1 MSQVIAVVGATGT
14 LGRTVV
20 EVARA
25 EGLEVREIARSRGVD
40 IVTGEGLDEA
50 LRGVQLVIDCFKPP
64 TLEAEQATE
73 WFHEAMSGLGDAARR
88 AGVTRTV
95 VTSIVGIDGMQDYG
109 FYRAQLAHE
118 QAAREHC
125 PGTVIVRA
133 TQFHDFVGNMLVRDG
148 DGDGEGL
155 QVMEAPSQPVD
166 TRAVAALLLRTAL
179 AEQPDE
185 LLQIAGPQVENTLDQ
200 ARRLLAARGDATPV
214 TGAPASESMS
224 RGGMLPGP
232 EVPTA
237 GPTYEQWLDE
247 HERHDRTNRTH
258 DPNRTDDTNR
268 THDTTTGDASR
279 QGGERT

>member
-1 MSQVIAVVGATGT
+1 MPQLIAVVGATGT

-148 DGDGEGL
+148 EGL

-232 EVPTA
+232 EVPTV
-237 GPTYEQWLDE
+237 GQTYEQWLDE
-247 HERHDRTNRTH
+247 HER
-258 DPNRTDDTNR
+258 P
-268 THDTTTGDASR
+268 HDTTTGDASR

>member
-1 MSQVIAVVGATGT
+1 MPQLIAVVGATGT
-14 LGRTVV
+14 LGRTAV

-64 TLEAEQATE
+64 TLEAEQATQ

-148 DGDGEGL
+148 EGL
-155 QVMEAPSQPVD
+155 RVMEAPSQPVD

-232 EVPTA
+232 EVPTV
-237 GPTYEQWLDE
+237 GQTYEQWLDE
-247 HERHDRTNRTH
+247 HER
-258 DPNRTDDTNR
+258 P
-268 THDTTTGDASR
+268 HDTMTGGAPR
-279 QGGERT
+279 QGGDRT

>member
-1 MSQVIAVVGATGT
+1 MPQLIAVVGATGT

-148 DGDGEGL
+148 DGDGDGDGEGL

-232 EVPTA
+232 EVPTV
-237 GPTYEQWLDE
+237 GQTYEQWLDE
-247 HERHDRTNRTH
+247 HER
-258 DPNRTDDTNR
+258 P
-268 THDTTTGDASR
+268 HDTTTGDAPR